1 MRLWCRDVQDVFCL
15 AVSVL
20 QRICMRD
27 KVFQSMLAPDKTL
40 VHWKGVY
47 KVLYNR
53 LQKEGQYLSKL
64 ENKKGSDASACSATR
79 RLISTSEQLKALKEL
94 IEPVQATIEDKIAS
108 GEIHRHSRQHYAD
121 VLAGKGFQVLVSFWY
136 RRSFQT
142 ICVQKT

>member
-1 MRLWCRDVQDVFCL
+1 M
-15 AVSVL
+15 AVLVL
-20 QRICMRD
+20 QRICARD
-27 KVFQSMLAPDKTL
+27 KVFQSMNAPDKTL

-94 IEPVQATIEDKIAS
+94 IEPVQTTIEAKIGS
-108 GEIHRHSRQHYAD
+108 GELHRHGRLHHAD
-121 VLAGKGFQVLVSFWY
+121 VLASE
-136 RRSFQT
+136 
-142 ICVQKT
+142 